1 MSVLIRNIALSLD
14 ENEADLYEKA
24 LKMIRKKEKDVTDF
38 RIVRQSVDARKKQ
51 VHLVYTVELSLLDE
65 SGIVFDDKIAPAPEK
80 ETAAKLISHLKSRPV
95 VVGTGP
101 CGLFCALTLARAGAA
116 PIILERGA
124 QVEKRTERVESY
136 WNGGKLDVNTN
147 VQFGEGGAGTFSDGK
162 LTTRINDPRSMQVLS
177 DFHLFGADEDIL
189 YKAKPHIG
197 TDVLRRILQNM
208 RKHLMELGCE
218 FQFETAMTDVV
229 ISGGKVTGVVTSKEE
244 FIPCDHLILAIGHS
258 ARDTYEMLYEKGIT
272 MMQKPFSVGVRIEHL
287 QAELDK
293 AMYGECA
300 GHPKLGP
307 AEYQLSHRE
316 GEDACYSFCMC
327 PGGIVVAA
335 ASEADTIVTNG
346 MSYRGRS
353 EKNANSALC
362 VNVDARYYDSNHPLA
377 GVEFQRNLEH
387 RAFNLTRGKGAPVQT
402 VGSLLTGKS
411 MDLGRVAPSYT
422 GAYVLSDMH
431 KLFSEPIVNRL
442 KTGLTVFDRKI
453 KGFGAFDSV
462 LTGPETRT
470 SAPVR
475 ILRDEN
481 FESVSLSGL
490 YPAGEGAGYAGGI
503 MSAAVD
509 GIRVAEGIL
518 KKAEGDKYE

>member
-1 MSVLIRNIALSLD
+1 MSVLVRNIALSPDEDEKVLLD
-14 ENEADLYEKA
+14 KA
-24 LKMIRKKEKDVTDF
+24 LKIIRKKEKNVTDF

-51 VHLVYTVELSLLDE
+51 VRLVYTVALTLTDE
-65 SGIVFDDKIAPAPEK
+65 SGIHFGADVQPVPGDEAPK
-80 ETAAKLISHLKSRPV
+80 KHISHLKSRPV
-95 VVGTGP
+95 IVGTGP
-101 CGLFCALTLARAGAA
+101 CGLFCALTLARAGAM
-116 PIILERGA
+116 PLILERGA
-124 QVEKRTERVESY
+124 QVEKRTERVENY
-136 WNGGKLDVNTN
+136 WNGGTLDINTN

-162 LTTRINDPRSMQVLS
+162 LTTRISDPRSHQVLK
-177 DFHLFGADEDIL
+177 DFHSFGADEDIL

-197 TDVLRRILQNM
+197 TDVLRQVIQNI
-208 RKHLMELGCE
+208 RKYLITLGCE
-218 FQFETAMTDVV
+218 FQFETALTDVTLKN
-229 ISGGKVTGVVTSKEE
+229 GKVSGITTSKGEY
-244 FIPCDHLILAIGHS
+244 IPCEHLILAVGHS
-258 ARDTYEMLYEKGIT
+258 ARDTYEMLYEKGIS
-272 MMQKPFSVGVRIEHL
+272 MVQKPFSVGVRIEHL
-287 QAELDK
+287 QAELDR
-293 AMYGECA
+293 AMYGDFA

-307 AEYQLSHRE
+307 AEYQLSHRV

-362 VNVDARYYDSNHPLA
+362 VNVDSRFYDSHHPLA
-377 GVEFQRNLEH
+377 GVEFQRNIER
-387 RAFNLTRGKGAPVQT
+387 RAFNLTGGSGAPVQT
-402 VGSLLTGKS
+402 VGSLLTGKP

-422 GAYVLSDMH
+422 GEYVLSDMN
-431 KLFSEPIVNRL
+431 KLFPAPIIERL
-442 KTGLTVFDRKI
+442 QEGLHVFDRKI
-453 KGFGAFDSV
+453 KGFGDFDSV

-481 FESVSLSGL
+481 FESVSASGL

-518 KKAEGDKYE
+518 EKAEGDIYE